1 MPEGVNLAEDDL
13 LLGGEE
19 GVEVLLCQAGE
30 GFTQRL
36 LQLFLPSQCTG
47 YSSGGSNPSDPD
59 PDQGFNNEKKSE
71 HTIYFLLNP

>member
-1 MPEGVNLAEDDL
+1 VKRKELTDGVPEGVYLAEDDL

-19 GVEVLLCQAGE
+19 GVEVLLRQAGE

-47 YSSGGSNPSDPD
+47 YFKRWFGYSTVWDP
-59 PDQGFNNEKKSE
+59 
-71 HTIYFLLNP
+71 

>member
-1 MPEGVNLAEDDL
+1 MPEGVYLAEDDL

-36 LQLFLPSQCTG
+36 LQLFLSSPCTG
-47 YSSGGSNPSDPD
+47 YFKRCLGFSRSGSRP
-59 PDQGFNNEKKSE
+59 GFNNERKK
-71 HTIYFLLNP
+71 